1 MSEKG
6 GISTVPRMM
15 TFEGCSHS
23 LFAAKLG
30 NHYFPVNLINL
41 MLASHH
47 PPLLPAPQS
56 CDSDRNVNTKCQ
68 RSRDSMARSGCIP
81 QFWSSGPEWERAG
94 GDPSVRKDP
103 LVICVGP
110 RLKSPLVD

>member
-1 MSEKG
+1 M
-6 GISTVPRMM
+6 PWMM

-30 NHYFPVNLINL
+30 NHYFPVNLINP

-47 PPLLPAPQS
+47 PPHLPAPPS
-56 CDSDRNVNTKCQ
+56 SDRNVNTKC
-68 RSRDSMARSGCIP
+68 RKSHASVTSSGCIP
-81 QFWSSGPEWERAG
+81 QFWSSGPEWARAR

-103 LVICVGP
+103 LVMCVGP
-110 RLKSPLVD
+110 RLKSSLVD

>member
-6 GISTVPRMM
+6 GISTAPRMM

-23 LFAAKLG
+23 LFAAKLR

-56 CDSDRNVNTKCQ
+56 CDSDRNVNTECL
-68 RSRDSMARSGCIP
+68 RSRDSVARSGWIP

-94 GDPSVRKDP
+94 RGIHLLEKTLLLCVWDP
-103 LVICVGP
+103 G
-110 RLKSPLVD
+110 